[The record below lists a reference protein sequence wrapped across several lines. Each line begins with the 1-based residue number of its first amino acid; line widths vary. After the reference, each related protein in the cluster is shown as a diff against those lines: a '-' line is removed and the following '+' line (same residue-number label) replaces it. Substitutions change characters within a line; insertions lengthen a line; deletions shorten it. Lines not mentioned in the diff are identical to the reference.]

1 MTSLF
6 SRTALAGLLLAA
18 STFVHAADIPRTASP
33 AGAEVYIISPKDG
46 ETVTSPFKV
55 QFGLKGMGVA
65 PAGVDI
71 PETGHHHLLIDVK
84 DEPAANAP
92 LPTTDNIRHFGKGQT
107 ETVLSLPPGSHTLQ
121 LLLGDKSHIPLNP
134 TVESKKITINVK

>member
-6 SRTALAGLLLAA
+6 SRTALAGLLLAT
-18 STFVHAADIPRTASP
+18 STLIHAADIQRTASP
-33 AGAEVYIISPKDG
+33 DGAEAYIISPKDG

-92 LPTTDNIRHFGKGQT
+92 LPMTDNIRHYGKGQT
-107 ETVLSLPPGSHTLQ
+107 ETMLSLPPGSHTLQ
-121 LLLGDKSHIPLNP
+121 LLVGDKSHIPLNP

>member
-6 SRTALAGLLLAA
+6 SRTALVSLLLGA
-18 STFVHAADIPRTASP
+18 SALVQAADIPRTPSP

-46 ETVTSPFKV
+46 EIVTSPFKV

-84 DEPAANAP
+84 DEPAANVP

-107 ETVLSLPPGSHTLQ
+107 ETELSLPPGSHTLQ
-121 LLLGDKSHIPLNP
+121 LIVGDKAHIPLNP
-134 TVESKKITINVK
+134 TVESKKITVNVK